1 MKRITTTAVILLM
14 SLTSSSV
21 FAQKMEESKKAIF
34 ADYPTKI
41 EISNNTL
48 ENVFTALP
56 GETVSI
62 AFNDQFKFIGTVL
75 SNQVKYASLQSILIR
90 SNNLANTLLQIS
102 KIMNADKTISY
113 VGRIIN
119 PNALDGYEIKK
130 DVANNY
136 RLQKFETK
144 NILQDCSY

>member
-14 SLTSSSV
+14 SLTTSSV
-21 FAQKMEESKKAIF
+21 FAQKMEESKKNIF

-41 EISNNTL
+41 EVSNNTL

-62 AFNDQFKFIGTVL
+62 VFNAQFKFTGTVM
-75 SNQVKYASLQSILIR
+75 SNQVKYATLQSVLIK
-90 SNNLANTLLQIS
+90 SDNLSSTLFQVS
-102 KIMNADKTISY
+102 KITNEDKTISF

-136 RLQKFETK
+136 RLQKFESK
-144 NILQDCSY
+144 NVLQDCSY